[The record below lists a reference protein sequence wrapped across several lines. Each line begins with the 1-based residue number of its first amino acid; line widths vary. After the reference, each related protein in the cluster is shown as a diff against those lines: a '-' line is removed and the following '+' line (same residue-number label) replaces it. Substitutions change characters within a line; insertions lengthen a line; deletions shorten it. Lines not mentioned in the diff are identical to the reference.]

1 MLVFSYIE
9 EMYWFPYQAKWELYQ
24 MGALPYK
31 TNGNFIKTGALPA
44 KRNFTSCVMRRSSLF
59 VIKEHD
65 YLKKLNFY
73 YIDLKYIRDLSNADD
88 KYKRIDFIG

>member
-1 MLVFSYIE
+1 
-9 EMYWFPYQAKWELYQ
+9 

-65 YLKKLNFY
+65 YLRKLNFY
-73 YIDLKYIRDLSNADD
+73 YIEHGQFELMWSQVSLMVVSKSHETTVRLSFCLKSISSQECH
-88 KYKRIDFIG
+88 KIGM